1 MEAKITALV
10 EQFTTEKLPLAISV
24 SVASDKVRFTYRL
37 RATRVTSARSP
48 SSNN

>member
-24 SVASDKVRFTYRL
+24 RVAAIKCDLPTASER
-37 RATRVTSARSP
+37 P
-48 SSNN
+48 